1 MLVLC
6 WGLGGRSVGELIA
19 QGVCTAAEWNVR
31 LTQLHR
37 RVHRLNTSRTSR
49 CAGQSVLVWLRVAQ

>member
-19 QGVCTAAEWNVR
+19 QGVCAAAEWNVR
-31 LTQLHR
+31 LIQLHR
-37 RVHRLNTSRTSR
+37 RVHRLNTSSM
-49 CAGQSVLVWLRVAQ
+49 CAGQSVLVWLSIAQ